1 MNWSIRGFVFWCHE
15 EVTGP
20 IFNPS
25 IKDHVFFTFQFFY
38 HQNGAVIDG
47 AFADTYKKECRSRN
61 RQSIGSPVFSLQ
73 NCLGEKIGNVEIVKI
88 RFLRK
93 NAKMV
98 LKFDSKCAIWEPPL
112 GTYLYYL
119 FNNHIYLRCIHYVP
133 IKKSLKCVF
142 YQK

>member
-47 AFADTYKKECRSRN
+47 AFADIGKGAEAELDDRLAYKK
-61 RQSIGSPVFSLQ
+61 IGL
-73 NCLGEKIGNVEIVKI
+73 
-88 RFLRK
+88 
-93 NAKMV
+93 
-98 LKFDSKCAIWEPPL
+98 
-112 GTYLYYL
+112 
-119 FNNHIYLRCIHYVP
+119 
-133 IKKSLKCVF
+133 
-142 YQK
+142 